1 MASANLTLS
10 RQAESE
16 RIVSRRLEE
25 LERAGYDRPAAREL
39 AKRMD
44 VDLHLAV
51 ALTRGGCPPAT
62 ALSIL
67 L

>member
-1 MASANLTLS
+1 MASANPILP

-16 RIVSRRLEE
+16 RIVSWRLEE
-25 LERAGYDRPAAREL
+25 LERAGYDRLAAGEL
-39 AKRMD
+39 AERMD

-51 ALTRGGCPPAT
+51 ALTRDGCPPAT

>member
-1 MASANLTLS
+1 MASANLTLP
-10 RQAESE
+10 REAEVE
-16 RIVSRRLEE
+16 RVVCWRLEE
-25 LERAGYDRPAAREL
+25 LERAGNDRSTARKL
-39 AKRMD
+39 AERTE

-51 ALTRGGCPPAT
+51 ALARSGCPSAT

>member
-1 MASANLTLS
+1 MASANLTLP

-16 RIVSRRLEE
+16 RIVSWRLEE
-25 LERAGYDRPAAREL
+25 LERAGYDRPTARKVAE
-39 AKRMD
+39 RND

-51 ALTRGGCPPAT
+51 ALARGGCPPAT